1 MARYFKLIE
10 IDCDSFVEATGED
23 LGSYSQLIVPVTSD
37 MERDFISLIEIIFL
51 QPLTVMTIVNVLNR
65 GVRNE

>member
-23 LGSYSQLIVPVTSD
+23 LGSYSQLIVPVDGFVYGAVDDTHED
-37 MERDFISLIEIIFL
+37 EISI
-51 QPLTVMTIVNVLNR
+51 PLDCFDN
-65 GVRNE
+65 